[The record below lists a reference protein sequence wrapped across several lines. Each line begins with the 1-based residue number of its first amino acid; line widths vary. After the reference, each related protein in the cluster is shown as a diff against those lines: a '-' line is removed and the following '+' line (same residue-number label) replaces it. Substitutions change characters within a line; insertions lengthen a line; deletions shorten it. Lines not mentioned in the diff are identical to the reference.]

1 MNQAHFHLMVNHLPI
16 IFPIVGA
23 IVLIGGFMLRSEIIK
38 RVAYTIFTLGAIA
51 TFPSFLSGEGAEE
64 VVENLPGVRESF
76 IEPHENIA
84 KIFALLSYTLGA
96 FSILALWSNWQQ
108 KSFKGIIS
116 IIVLLLSV
124 VVLYFGKV
132 TGTTGGEIRHTEI
145 RANQALGNQPS
156 NGTSVNSDQEE
167 EDED

>member
-16 IFPIVGA
+16 IFPIVGT
-23 IVLIGGFMLRSEIIK
+23 IVLFGGFMLRSEIIK
-38 RVAYTIFTLGAIA
+38 RVAYTIFIFGAIA
-51 TFPSFLSGEGAEE
+51 TFPAFLSGEGAEE
-64 VVENLPGVRESF
+64 VVENLAGVSESF
-76 IEPHENIA
+76 IEPHEDIA

-108 KSFKGIIS
+108 KSFKGIVSMVVLILS
-116 IIVLLLSV
+116 I

-145 RANQALGNQPS
+145 RANQAPGNQS
-156 NGTSVNSDQEE
+156 LGVDANSTQEE

>member
-1 MNQAHFHLMVNHLPI
+1 LHF
-16 IFPIVGA
+16 A
-23 IVLIGGFMLRSEIIK
+23 IQISKIK
-38 RVAYTIFTLGAIA
+38 LFFQIE
-51 TFPSFLSGEGAEE
+51 LSIK
-64 VVENLPGVRESF
+64 F
-76 IEPHENIA
+76 
-84 KIFALLSYTLGA
+84 FADYKS

-116 IIVLLLSV
+116 IVVLILSIS
-124 VVLYFGKV
+124 VLYFGKV

>member
-23 IVLIGGFMLRSEIIK
+23 IVLIGGFILRSEIIK
-38 RVAYTIFTLGAIA
+38 RVAYSIFILGAIA
-51 TFPSFLSGEGAEE
+51 TLPAFLSGEGAEE
-64 VVENLPGVRESF
+64 VVEKLPGVSESF
-76 IEPHENIA
+76 IEPHEDIA
-84 KIFALLSYTLGA
+84 KIFALLSYSLGA

-108 KSFKGIIS
+108 KSFKGIVS
-116 IIVLLLSV
+116 IVVLILSI

-145 RANQALGNQPS
+145 RANQAPVNQPL
-156 NGTSVNSDQEE
+156 NGVDTNSTQEE

>member
-16 IFPIVGA
+16 IFPIVGT

-38 RVAYTIFTLGAIA
+38 RVAYTIFIFGAIA
-51 TFPSFLSGEGAEE
+51 TFPAFLSGEGAEE
-64 VVENLPGVRESF
+64 VVENLPGVSESF
-76 IEPHENIA
+76 IEPHEDIA
-84 KIFALLSYTLGA
+84 KIFALLSYMLGA

-108 KSFKGIIS
+108 KSFKGIVSMVVLILS
-116 IIVLLLSV
+116 I

-145 RANQALGNQPS
+145 RANQAPGNQPL
-156 NGTSVNSDQEE
+156 GVDANSTQEE